1 MRWCGHHIDG
11 RPRGE
16 ALPPKDSGVEVVDAI
31 SAVPSFLV
39 RAEGPHCCLRV
50 RHQPVNPLLC
60 RQPAGIREE
69 GHRLPLL
76 GGAHSWGHLGLI
88 LPRPALDDPG
98 HGHTRLRGP
107 CIHRHDTA
115 SEGRQRRQV
124 MEPDARASLWGQ
136 HSRGVGR
143 PAVGRQEGHVPM
155 VLPEVGAQGLV

>member
-1 MRWCGHHIDG
+1 MRSTSGGSRDVEVRDPVRWCGHHIDG

-16 ALPPKDSGVEVVDAI
+16 ALPPQDSGVEVVDAI

-76 GGAHSWGHLGLI
+76 GGAHS
-88 LPRPALDDPG
+88 
-98 HGHTRLRGP
+98 
-107 CIHRHDTA
+107 
-115 SEGRQRRQV
+115 
-124 MEPDARASLWGQ
+124 
-136 HSRGVGR
+136 
-143 PAVGRQEGHVPM
+143 
-155 VLPEVGAQGLV
+155 